1 MIDPIAKLLGT
12 WSQQLNVYSIILR
25 ILLAVLIAAV
35 IGCERAS
42 KRHSAGLRTFILVS
56 LSTSLIMILESYL
69 LDQVGTT
76 VYVMSCAGIVG
87 VAVISVHSLIMSSKN
102 QIKGLTTSVGL
113 WACSIL
119 GLTSGAGLYTVTLIG
134 FVLLILCLSTFPALE
149 SYLRNR
155 SNHFEIYLELKRS
168 NDLSNFVSTLR
179 RLGLRID
186 EIEANRAYAGSGLS
200 VYSVS
205 LSIISPELKKYKTHT
220 EIIEALRSLDYIHYI
235 EETWL

>member
-1 MIDPIAKLLGT
+1 MIDPIAKLLGN
-12 WSQQLNVYSIILR
+12 WSQNLNVYSIVLR
-25 ILLAVLIAAV
+25 ILLAVLVGAIV
-35 IGCERAS
+35 GWERAS

-69 LDQVGTT
+69 LENFDVKI
-76 VYVMSCAGIVG
+76 YVLSCAGVIG

-119 GLTSGAGLYTVTLIG
+119 GLTSGAGLYTVTVIG
-134 FVLLILCLSTFPALE
+134 FILLVASLSFFPALE
-149 SYLRNR
+149 RYLRNR

-168 NDLSNFVSTLR
+168 GDLANFVSTLR

>member
-1 MIDPIAKLLGT
+1 MIDPIAELLGK
-12 WSQQLNVYSIILR
+12 WSQNLNVYSILLR
-25 ILLAVLIAAV
+25 ILLAVAVAAV
-35 IGCERAS
+35 IGCERSS
-42 KRHSAGLRTFILVS
+42 KRHSAGLRTFILTA
-56 LSTSLIMILESYL
+56 LSTSLIMILENYL
-69 LDQVGTT
+69 FENAETKIYAL
-76 VYVMSCAGIVG
+76 SCAAVIG

-113 WACSIL
+113 WACGIL
-119 GLTSGAGLYTVTLIG
+119 GLTSGAGLYTVTIIG
-134 FVLLILCLSTFPALE
+134 FILLTACLSIFPALE

-179 RLGLRID
+179 KLGIRID

-220 EIIEALRSLDYIHYI
+220 EIIEALRSLEYIHYI

>member
-1 MIDPIAKLLGT
+1 MIDPIAKLLGE
-12 WSQQLNVYSIILR
+12 WSQTLNVYSILLR
-25 ILLAVLIAAV
+25 IILAVAVAAV
-35 IGCERAS
+35 IGCERSS
-42 KRHSAGLRTFILVS
+42 KRHSAGLRTFILTS
-56 LSTSLIMILESYL
+56 LSTSLIMVLESYL
-69 LDQVGTT
+69 FENTETKIYAL
-76 VYVMSCAGIVG
+76 SCAAIIG

-113 WACSIL
+113 WTCGIL
-119 GLTSGAGLYTVTLIG
+119 GLTSGAGLYTVTIIG
-134 FVLLILCLSTFPALE
+134 FLLLIACLSIFPSLE

-179 RLGLRID
+179 RLGIRID

-205 LSIISPELKKYKTHT
+205 LSIINPELKKYKTHT
-220 EIIEALRSLDYIHYI
+220 EIIEALRSLEYIHYI